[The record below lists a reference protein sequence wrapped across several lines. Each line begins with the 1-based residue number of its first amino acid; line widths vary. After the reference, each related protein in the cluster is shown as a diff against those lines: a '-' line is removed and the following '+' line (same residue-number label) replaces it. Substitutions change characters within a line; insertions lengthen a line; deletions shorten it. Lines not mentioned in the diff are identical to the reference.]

1 VQPLSLNPL
10 RDVERVAEQIVVTG
24 VVQGVGFR
32 PFVHRLAAS
41 LGIDGRV
48 SNDSTRVLIDVE
60 GPSGKLDTFVERMH
74 REAPPLARIESVV
87 RSAAMLQQFDG
98 FSIAESKIVAGARTL
113 VPPDAALCA
122 DCRRELFDPSDRRYL
137 HPFITCTN
145 CGPRFTII
153 TSLPYD
159 RPNTTMADFEMCDVC
174 ASEYTDPA
182 DRRYHAQPI
191 SCLDCGPALQAR
203 SAGQT
208 LDGDPIDRAVAVLNT
223 GGVIAVKGIGGY
235 HLACDAQNDGAVQDL
250 RVRKRRPDKPFAIMV
265 VDAGAAH
272 ELGVISSA
280 EENELTSTAAPV
292 VLVEAKPNSRLAPAV
307 APGSPLVGV
316 MLAYTPVH
324 CLLLSRFGGPLV
336 MTSANR
342 SGEPLAH
349 DYQSIDELGDLYDV
363 ILDHD
368 RGIDVACDDSVVRL
382 VGDTLLPIRRA
393 RGYAPIPVRFS
404 SAKRSVVATGA
415 ELKNAPCVAGNDH
428 AWVSPHIGD
437 MENYRTLESF
447 KAMIRRL
454 AVLFDVHRDVVA
466 VDPHPRYLSSRW
478 ALEERGNSIVSVQ
491 HHHAHIGS
499 VMAEHQLDPRT
510 QVLGFAFD
518 GAGYGDDG
526 SIWGGEVLLAN
537 VDGFDRVFHLSAVP
551 MPGGDAAI
559 EHPGRMALAYLHAF
573 GHTWSR
579 SLAPAAAMSDRELAM
594 LGKQL
599 DSGFGC
605 MPTTSM
611 GRLFDAVAALVG
623 LRQAV
628 SYEAQAAIE
637 LEFSANADSSTGGGY
652 RFALD
657 DTEINARPVIE
668 SVLTDLE
675 AAESVERIAWR
686 FHDGVAEIVHRVA
699 STIRAERGPLPVVLS
714 GGVFQNALLVSM
726 CIDRLEVD
734 DFQVLTNTAVP
745 PNDGGLALGQ
755 AYIAAHCVES

>member
-1 VQPLSLNPL
+1 
-10 RDVERVAEQIVVTG
+10 
-24 VVQGVGFR
+24 
-32 PFVHRLAAS
+32 
-41 LGIDGRV
+41 LGLDGRV

-60 GPSGKLDTFVERMH
+60 GPSSELDIFVDRLH
-74 REAPPLARIESVV
+74 REAPPLARIESVE
-87 RSAAMLQQFDG
+87 RSVVTLRSYEG
-98 FSIAESKIVAGARTL
+98 FSIAESKIVVGARTL

-122 DCRRELFDPSDRRYL
+122 DCRRELFDPSDRRYR

-153 TSLPYD
+153 RSLPYD
-159 RPNTTMADFEMCDVC
+159 RPNTTMAHFPMCDAC
-174 ASEYTDPA
+174 AAEYTDPS

-191 SCLDCGPALQAR
+191 SCLDCGPTLRAR
-203 SAGQT
+203 SAGREIH
-208 LDGDPIDRAVAVLNT
+208 DDPIGEAVTVLQA

-235 HLACDAQNDGAVQDL
+235 HLACDARNNGAVQDL
-250 RVRKRRPDKPFAIMV
+250 RARKRRPNKPFAVMV
-265 VDAGAAH
+265 FDAVAAH
-272 ELGVISSA
+272 ELGVISPA
-280 EENELTSTAAPV
+280 EENEMTSTAAPV
-292 VLVEAKPNSRLAPAV
+292 VLLEAKPKSVLAAAV

-324 CLLLSRFGGPLV
+324 CLLLSRFDGPLV

-349 DYQSIDELGDLYDV
+349 DQQSIDELGDLYAL

-368 RGIDVACDDSVVRL
+368 RPIDVPCDDSVVRL

-404 SAKRSVVATGA
+404 EAKRTVVATGA

-447 KAMIRRL
+447 KAMIERL
-454 AVLFDVHRDVVA
+454 TTLFAVPPDVVA

-478 ALEERGNSIVSVQ
+478 ALEERGDSVVSVQ
-491 HHHAHIGS
+491 HHHAHVGS

-518 GAGYGDDG
+518 GAGFGDDG
-526 SIWGGEVLLAN
+526 SIWGGEVLLASA
-537 VDGFDRVFHLSAVP
+537 DGFDRVFHLSAVP

-573 GHTWSR
+573 GLSWEGT
-579 SLAPAAAMSDRELAM
+579 APVDSMSAMELAM
-594 LGKQL
+594 LRKQL

-605 MPTTSM
+605 VPTTSM
-611 GRLFDAVAALVG
+611 GRLFDAVAALIG

-637 LEFSANADSSTGGGY
+637 LEFCANADSSTADGY
-652 RFALD
+652 RFALAG
-657 DTEINARPVIE
+657 TEIDPRPVID
-668 SVLTDLE
+668 SVLTDLK
-675 AAESVERIAWR
+675 AGESIERIAWR

-699 STIRAERGPLPVVLS
+699 STVRSEHGPLPVVLC
-714 GGVFQNALLVSM
+714 GGVFQNALLVTM
-726 CIDRLEVD
+726 CLDRLGAD
-734 DFQVLTNTAVP
+734 DFQVLTNTVVP

-755 AYIAAHCVES
+755 AYIAAHRVES